1 MVLAP
6 EHHLV
11 EKLTTEEQKN
21 AINQYIEETS
31 KKTERDRMADV
42 KSVSGA
48 FTGSYVTH
56 PFTKEL
62 IPIYISDYVLM
73 GYGTGAVMAVP
84 AHDDRD
90 HRFAKYFGLPIKKL

>member
-1 MVLAP
+1 
-6 EHHLV
+6 
-11 EKLTTEEQKN
+11 
-21 AINQYIEETS
+21 
-31 KKTERDRMADV
+31 MADV

-73 GYGTGAVMAVP
+73 GYGTGAVM
-84 AHDDRD
+84 
-90 HRFAKYFGLPIKKL
+90 